1 MAEIIAPT
9 ADPADSAPFAI
20 VAGDSVT
27 LLLKDAVGP
36 YCPPNCV
43 AFVQQ
48 QSSGGE
54 WFTVGQIDTLTP
66 AKVLLAA
73 GNFRVSKPASADA
86 YGVDSN

>member
-9 ADPADSAPFAI
+9 TAQADSATFVIAP
-20 VAGDSVT
+20 GDSVT
-27 LLLKDAVGP
+27 LLLKDAAGP
-36 YCPPNCV
+36 YVPPDCV

-48 QSSGGE
+48 ESSGGE
-54 WFTVGQIDTLTP
+54 WFTVGQIDTQNP

-73 GNFRVSKPASADA
+73 GSFRMHKPASAAA

>member
-1 MAEIIAPT
+1 MAELIAPIT
-9 ADPADSAPFAI
+9 GAFDSAPFTI
-20 VAGDSVT
+20 LAGDSVT

-43 AFVQQ
+43 VFVQQ

-54 WFTVGQIDTLTP
+54 WFTVGQLDTQTP

-73 GNFRVSKPASADA
+73 GTFRVSKPVSADA
-86 YGVDSN
+86 YGADSN

>member
-1 MAEIIAPT
+1 MAELIAPT
-9 ADPADSAPFAI
+9 TAPANSAPFSI
-20 VAGDSVT
+20 LAGDSVT

-43 AFVQQ
+43 AYVQQ

-54 WFTVGQIDTLTP
+54 WFTVGQIDTLNP

-73 GNFRVSKPASADA
+73 GTFRLSKPASADA
-86 YGVDSN
+86 YGADNN

>member
-9 ADPADSAPFAI
+9 TAPANSATFAI
-20 VAGDSVT
+20 LPGDSVT
-27 LLLKDAVGP
+27 LLLKDAAGP

-48 QSSGGE
+48 ESSGGE
-54 WFTVGQIDTLTP
+54 WFTVGQIDTQAP

-73 GNFRVSKPASADA
+73 GSFRVSKPASADA
-86 YGVDSN
+86 FGVDSN